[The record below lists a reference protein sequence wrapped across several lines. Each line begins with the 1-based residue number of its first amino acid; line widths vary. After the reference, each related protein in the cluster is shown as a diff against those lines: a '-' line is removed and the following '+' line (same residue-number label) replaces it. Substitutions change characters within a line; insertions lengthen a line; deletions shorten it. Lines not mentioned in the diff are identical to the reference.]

1 MGPSPGVLVI
11 HDGDGPQE
19 CSPVEGP
26 QVFRNIR
33 HLGEM
38 ESRASLQDFWAPMP
52 GVILGCHNVLIFF
65 FVRLS
70 CLILW

>member
-1 MGPSPGVLVI
+1 MGLRPGMLVF
-11 HDGDGPQE
+11 HDGDSPQE

-33 HLGEM
+33 HPGEM
-38 ESRASLQDFWAPMP
+38 ESRASLQDFSAPMP

-65 FVRLS
+65 L
-70 CLILW
+70 LDYLA